1 MPVSGDHRPNA
12 PIDKL
17 TTAYAINAPTVLGE
31 DLFVVVPSASG
42 NRSHVVAWA
51 PKTPLPVAGD
61 ECLVAYDESGNP
73 WVVAW
78 VETTGF
84 EQELWEP
91 GDLKAS
97 ARSSAPEGWL
107 LCQGQ
112 AVSRTTY
119 AALFSAIGTT
129 FGEGNKTTTFNVPDG
144 RNSSMIGASG
154 THALGTKGGEEN
166 VKLTAGQMPK
176 HTHAPA
182 SGTFFQESDN
192 TLGVASGAAKFDNKT
207 IHAATAAAGNDEAH
221 TNMPPFFVGN
231 WEIKT

>member
-1 MPVSGDHRPNA
+1 MPVSGDHRANA
-12 PIDKL
+12 PIDRL
-17 TTAYAINAPTVLGE
+17 TTAYAINEPAALGD

-42 NRSHVVAWA
+42 NRSHVVAWV

-61 ECLVAYDESGNP
+61 ACLVAYDESGNP

-78 VETTGF
+78 VSNTVGV
-84 EQELWEP
+84 LWEP
-91 GDLKAS
+91 GDLKPTVRPA
-97 ARSSAPEGWL
+97 APEGWL

-112 AVSRTTY
+112 AVSRATY
-119 AALFSAIGTT
+119 AALFTTIGTT
-129 FGEGNKTTTFNVPDG
+129 WGEGDKTTTFNVPDG

-154 THALGTKGGEEN
+154 THPLGTKGGEEN

>member
-1 MPVSGDHRPNA
+1 MPVSGNHRPNA

-17 TTAYAINAPTVLGE
+17 TTAYAINEPVALGG

-42 NRSHVVAWA
+42 NRSHVVAWV

-61 ECLVAYDESGNP
+61 ACLVAYDENSNP

-78 VETTGF
+78 VETTGS

-154 THALGTKGGEEN
+154 THALGSKGGAET
-166 VKLTAGQMPK
+166 VTLTSGQMPA
-176 HTHAPA
+176 HAHETA
-182 SGTFFQESDN
+182 STYTGYFNATIIEGAIGILRKFIEPKEKTGSA
-192 TLGVASGAAKFDNKT
+192 GSG
-207 IHAATAAAGNDEAH
+207 EAH
-221 TNMPPFFVGN
+221 PNMPPFFVGN
-231 WEIKT
+231 WQIKT